1 MYFFKIKVR
10 WYHEYLSP
18 RPYQSILKEIDGNGE
33 GFFVLK
39 KMKRTYVVKI
49 GSSVLLTRRN
59 KLDEYRIAQIAQ
71 QISSLKEVGISVVLI
86 ISGAVACGSNFID
99 LKESDEVLRQE
110 AAGIGQVLLTSTF
123 HTIFKNY
130 NLQIAQ
136 ILLTKKDIK
145 SENLYEVLEY
155 YLKSGYVPFI
165 NENDVVDLNS
175 FSGNDF
181 LGAEIATL
189 LKLRE
194 FLILSTMKGSKYGVG
209 GGEVKQQVIQHLNT
223 VGIKT
228 RLLNGKVK
236 NILLNSIL

>member
-1 MYFFKIKVR
+1 MSKNM
-10 WYHEYLSP
+10 E
-18 RPYQSILKEIDGNGE
+18 N
-33 GFFVLK
+33 
-39 KMKRTYVVKI
+39 TYVVKI

-71 QISSLKEVGISVVLI
+71 QIASLMEAGIGVVLV
-86 ISGAVACGSNFID
+86 ISGAVACGSNFVD
-99 LKESDEVLRQE
+99 LKKSDKVLRQE

-123 HTIFKNY
+123 NTIFKNN

-136 ILLTKKDIK
+136 ILLTKKDIE
-145 SENLYEVLEY
+145 SENLFEVLNN
-155 YLKSGYVPFI
+155 YLKAGYVPFI

-189 LKLRE
+189 LKTKE
-194 FLILSTMKGSKYGVG
+194 FFILSTMKGSSYGIG
-209 GGEVKQQVIQHLNT
+209 GGEAKQQVTYHLGKI
-223 VGIKT
+223 GIKT

-236 NILLNSIL
+236 NILLNTIL

>member
-1 MYFFKIKVR
+1 M
-10 WYHEYLSP
+10 E
-18 RPYQSILKEIDGNGE
+18 N
-33 GFFVLK
+33 
-39 KMKRTYVVKI
+39 TYVVKI

-71 QISSLKEVGISVVLI
+71 QIASLMEAGIGVVLV
-86 ISGAVACGSNFID
+86 ISGAVACGSNFVD
-99 LKESDEVLRQE
+99 LKKSDKVLRQE

-123 HTIFKNY
+123 NTIFKNN

-136 ILLTKKDIK
+136 ILLTKKDIE
-145 SENLYEVLEY
+145 SENLFEVLNN
-155 YLKSGYVPFI
+155 YLKAGYVPFI

-189 LKLRE
+189 LKTKE
-194 FLILSTMKGSKYGVG
+194 FFILSTMKGSSYGIG
-209 GGEVKQQVIQHLNT
+209 GGEAKQQVIYHLGKI
-223 VGIKT
+223 GIKT

-236 NILLNSIL
+236 NILLNTIL

>member
-1 MYFFKIKVR
+1 M
-10 WYHEYLSP
+10 
-18 RPYQSILKEIDGNGE
+18 NN
-33 GFFVLK
+33 
-39 KMKRTYVVKI
+39 TYVVKI

-71 QISSLKEVGISVVLI
+71 QISSLKEVGINVVLI
-86 ISGAVACGSNFID
+86 ISGAVGCGSNFVD
-99 LKESDEVLRQE
+99 LKENNKILRQE
-110 AAGIGQVLLTSTF
+110 AAGIGQVLLTSIF

-130 NLQIAQ
+130 KLQIAQ
-136 ILLTKKDIK
+136 ILLTKKDIGSK
-145 SENLYEVLEY
+145 NLYEVLNN
-155 YLKSGYVPFI
+155 YLKLGFVPFI

-189 LKLRE
+189 LKLKE
-194 FLILSTMKGSKYGVG
+194 FLILSTMKGSTYGIG
-209 GGEVKQQVIQHLNT
+209 GGEAKQLVIQHLNT
-223 VGIKT
+223 IGIKT